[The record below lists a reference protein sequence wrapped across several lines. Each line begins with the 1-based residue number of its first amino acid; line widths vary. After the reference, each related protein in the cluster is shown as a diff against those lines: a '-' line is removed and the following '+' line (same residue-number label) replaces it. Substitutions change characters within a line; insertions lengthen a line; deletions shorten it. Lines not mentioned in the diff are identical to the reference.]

1 MKTIREIYCT
11 KCGKKQTKNIAE
23 LLKADLFWSL
33 CEFCERYGLT
43 VVTRRKATL
52 REYVEALFF
61 TYGFGV
67 AQTEASL
74 KNLLKDR
81 NPL

>member
-11 KCGKKQTKNIAE
+11 KCGKKQTNNVE
-23 LLKADLFWSL
+23 DLLKADLFWRL
-33 CEFCERYGLT
+33 CESCGRYGLT

-52 REYVEALFF
+52 REYIEALFF

-67 AQTEASL
+67 VQTEASL
-74 KNLLKDR
+74 KDLLKNRD
-81 NPL
+81 PL

>member
-11 KCGKKQTKNIAE
+11 KCGKKQTKNIEE
-23 LLKADLFWSL
+23 LLQADLFWTPCKL
-33 CEFCERYGLT
+33 CGRYGLT

-52 REYVEALFF
+52 REYIEALFF

-67 AQTEASL
+67 VQTEASL
-74 KNLLKDR
+74 KDLLKDR